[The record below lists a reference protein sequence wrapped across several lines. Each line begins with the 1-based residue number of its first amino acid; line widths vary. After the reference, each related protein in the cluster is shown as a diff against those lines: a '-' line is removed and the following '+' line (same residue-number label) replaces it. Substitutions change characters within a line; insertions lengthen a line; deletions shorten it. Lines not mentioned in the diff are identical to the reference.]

1 MTAQLP
7 SKERLEKIASMID
20 LAGPDHIL
28 GFTAGEVSTMARAL
42 LAAYEQEPVAYM
54 YRDNLHTDA
63 RFSLEPRFG
72 NWSTEDI
79 REYEISETPLYANP
93 APSIPA
99 VPDECPKCNGTGMM
113 DSGGVQPWGELIK
126 VVCDCRYE
134 MPTTAPV
141 VPDCFH
147 NAVSALESLY
157 RNGQKQNWNERYTTD
172 MAYASGVL
180 NACRA
185 AMLNGG
191 NPSQDEYRNSLQE
204 LVKAMRDYEM
214 DVGEPAPYKH
224 RAMMKRA
231 EALLNG
237 GKS

>member
-1 MTAQLP
+1 MTAPLP
-7 SKERLEKIASMID
+7 SKEQLIADIAHAEEKAATLCGPCADDHARLAYW
-20 LAGPDHIL
+20 L
-28 GFTAGEVSTMARAL
+28 RAL

-93 APSIPA
+93 APSIHA
-99 VPDECPKCNGTGMM
+99 VP
-113 DSGGVQPWGELIK
+113 
-126 VVCDCRYE
+126 
-134 MPTTAPV
+134 
-141 VPDCFH
+141 
-147 NAVSALESLY
+147 
-157 RNGQKQNWNERYTTD
+157 
-172 MAYASGVL
+172 
-180 NACRA
+180 
-185 AMLNGG
+185 
-191 NPSQDEYRNSLQE
+191 DEYRNSLQE

-237 GKS
+237 ENHEL